1 MGDFEVNQVGSLSE
15 LRLARA
21 LGRVIESELQKGNS
35 LPEEVLRAYTE
46 LYAHWQWQ
54 ISRELS

>member
-1 MGDFEVNQVGSLSE
+1 MVDFEVNQVGSLSE

-21 LGRVIESELQKGNS
+21 LGRVIEEELQKGNS
-35 LPEEVLRAYTE
+35 LPDEIMRAYTE

-54 ISRELS
+54 INRELS

>member
-1 MGDFEVNQVGSLSE
+1 MADFEVNQVGSLRE

-21 LGRVIESELQKGNS
+21 LGVAIEAELKAGNP
-35 LPEEVLRAYTE
+35 LPEEIMRAYKE

>member
-1 MGDFEVNQVGSLSE
+1 MVDFEVNQVGSIIE

-21 LGRVIESELQKGNS
+21 LGVAIEAELQSGNP
-35 LPEEVLRAYTE
+35 LPEEIMRAYKE

>member
-1 MGDFEVNQVGSLSE
+1 MVDFEVNQVGSLSE

-21 LGRVIESELQKGNS
+21 LGVAIEAELQAGNP
-35 LPEEVLRAYTE
+35 LPEEIMRAYTE

>member
-1 MGDFEVNQVGSLSE
+1 MVDFEVNQVGSLSE

-21 LGRVIESELQKGNS
+21 LGRVIEEELQKGNS
-35 LPEEVLRAYTE
+35 LPDEIMRAYTE

>member
-1 MGDFEVNQVGSLSE
+1 MVDFEVNQVGSLSE
-15 LRLARA
+15 LRPARA
-21 LGRVIESELQKGNS
+21 LGRVIEEELQKGNS
-35 LPEEVLRAYTE
+35 LPDEIMRAYKE